1 MHVKNAI
8 SQGEVQDRR
17 RRRRRKKRRKRSG
30 GQGWKEWE
38 RETVPSWP
46 GSKNTAWWSERSQDT
61 AGKTESN
68 RIRKVRRRALQTYGK
83 ITTAGQKK
91 NVGGGES

>member
-1 MHVKNAI
+1 M
-8 SQGEVQDRR
+8 QDRR
-17 RRRRRKKRRKRSG
+17 RRRRKRKRSG

-46 GSKNTAWWSERSQDT
+46 GSKNTAWWSERSQDI

-83 ITTAGQKK
+83 ITRTAGQKK
-91 NVGGGES
+91 KVGGGESRRKVWMVQ